1 MSSFLD
7 KIKVRTAV
15 GRSNHFDLSCTHVTS
30 QDFFSQR
37 VVYAREL
44 MPKQSLDINMASFT
58 RLAPLDKP
66 FFTGCQMVNR
76 AFFVPFRTV
85 FRHFNDFYTDSEFV
99 DDNGT
104 TKRINTVPYFS
115 SQQLSRLF
123 FTNVGQSLGLYE
135 QYTADPDDPDSSP
148 DFEVQESTM
157 SGGTIRLINLTARGR
172 YIYSIL
178 CALGY
183 TLHAN
188 LLTLGSE
195 QPNFNMNVSALP
207 LMSFVKVY
215 IDWYTDPQYNETR
228 HIVENA
234 IKESANSGAMTDEVL
249 TKLLFALNTVGRS
262 LYDRDYFT
270 SAFDNPLVPNDGTTS
285 SVTIPEIKDFS
296 KQVNQGA
303 TGAARSYAG
312 DSHVVYNATDTLQ
325 TPPPYIEGKTNFG
338 STSASTDAMTAGYS
352 YRGLVTMLNQ
362 YMLDSLKAL
371 SDYVKR
377 YQLVGSR
384 TLDRYF
390 AMFGIKLQSDKLDR
404 CIYVG
409 KSVVD
414 INVADVMSTAS
425 TDGALLGDYAAKG
438 VGYNGDQSFSYTAE
452 EFGMFFILSTILPKI
467 GYVQGV
473 HRMNLHIDRLDFF
486 NGDFDGLGTQAIA
499 RGELWNDARSAEQYA
514 AFTDQNYSSNAPFG
528 YIKRFAEYACPRDF
542 MSGDFRC
549 HHINADLGAW
559 HTFRLFDPVTDDD
572 VELISHHD
580 ENFDIAYDKQYNR
593 IFNYKGD
600 AADHFYVVHQFR
612 IKSRMP
618 MEPLYEQYDFEDGRA
633 VITNLGGTNLN

>member
-1 MSSFLD
+1 MASFLD
-7 KIKVRTAV
+7 KIKIKTAV
-15 GRSNHFDLSCTHVTS
+15 GRSNHFDLSCTHVTT

-37 VVYAREL
+37 IVYQREL
-44 MPKQSLDINMASFT
+44 MPHQSINIDMASFT

-85 FRHFNDFYTDSEFV
+85 FRHFSDFITDSEFV
-99 DDNGT
+99 DDTGST
-104 TKRINTVPYFS
+104 RRINTVPYFS

-123 FTNVGQSLGLYE
+123 FTSVGQSLGLYE
-135 QYTADPDDPDSSP
+135 SYTSDPSNPSSSP
-148 DFEVQESTM
+148 DFEVQESNG
-157 SGGTIRLINLTARGR
+157 SGTTLRQINLTSRGR
-172 YIYSIL
+172 YIYSVL

-183 TLHAN
+183 SLHAN
-188 LLTLGSE
+188 LVTLGSE

-207 LMSFVKVY
+207 LMSFIKVY
-215 IDWYTDPQYNETR
+215 VDWYSDPQYNSTR
-228 HIVENA
+228 YVVEQA
-234 IKESANSGAMTDEVL
+234 LKAAASLSGVL
-249 TKLLFALNTVGRS
+249 DDTALTNLLFALNTVGRS

-270 SAFDNPLVPNDGTTS
+270 SAFDNPLVPNDGTMS
-285 SVTIPEIKDFS
+285 SVTIPELKDYS
-296 KQVNQGA
+296 KQVFTAVGSSAQ
-303 TGAARSYAG
+303 RSLVG
-312 DSHVVYNATDTLQ
+312 DSHVIFDSSDSQ
-325 TPPPYIEGKTNFG
+325 TPPPYIEGKSAFGNVTEAQNQGNF
-338 STSASTDAMTAGYS
+338 S
-352 YRGLVTMLNQ
+352 YRGFVTMLNQ
-362 YMLDSLKAL
+362 YLMDSLKAL

-390 AMFGIKLQSDKLDR
+390 ALFGIKLQAEKLDR

-409 KSVVD
+409 KNVVD

-438 VGYNGDQSFSYTAE
+438 VGYNGNQSFSYTAD

-467 GYVQGV
+467 GYVQGI

-499 RGELWNDARSAEQYA
+499 RGELWNDARSGDQYA
-514 AFTDQNYSSNAPFG
+514 AFTDQGYSSNAPFG

-600 AADHFYVVHQFR
+600 GADHFYVVHQFR

-618 MEPLYEQYDFEDGRA
+618 MQPLYEQYDFDDGRTA
-633 VITNLGGTNLN
+633 ITNLGGTNLN